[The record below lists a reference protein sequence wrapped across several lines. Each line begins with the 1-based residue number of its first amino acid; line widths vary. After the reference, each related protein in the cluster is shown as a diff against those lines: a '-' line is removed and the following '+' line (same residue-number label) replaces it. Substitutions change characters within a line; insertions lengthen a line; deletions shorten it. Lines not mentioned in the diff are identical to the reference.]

1 MYYIYLICENGV
13 PLKGAEDVGH
23 EGYCVF
29 IAPNEDSFD
38 RVLSYWFIAYFQM

>member
-1 MYYIYLICENGV
+1 MHYIYLIFENGV
-13 PLKGAEDVGH
+13 PLNGTDGVGH

-38 RVLSYWFIAYFQM
+38 RVLI